1 MCLKFLKMNKRSTI
15 ATSST
20 ILFIGFLLS
29 SFGCSSK
36 KAPQWEPLFNGEN
49 IENWQVKLTGHDLGE
64 NFGDTFRVE
73 DGLLKVRYDNYE
85 EGFNRQFGHLF
96 YEEPFSSYLIGVE
109 YRFVGEQAEDHPGS
123 WAYRNSGI
131 MLHGQDATTM
141 EKDQDFPNSIEVQLL
156 GGNGTDERSTANL
169 CTPGTQFVLDGEV
182 ITRHCTNSSSSTY
195 HGDQWVRAEVLV
207 LGDSIIA
214 HYVNGEEVMRYEKPQ
229 TDAGELLDRG
239 TISLQSESHP
249 IDFREVEIVN
259 LEKYEDDPK
268 KMGAVIEQL
277 LAEKRVAEQ

>member
-1 MCLKFLKMNKRSTI
+1 MNKRSTI
-15 ATSST
+15 AFSST
-20 ILFIGFLLS
+20 FLLVS
-29 SFGCSSK
+29 LVLASFGCSSK
-36 KAPQWEPLFNGEN
+36 KATQWEPLFNGEN

-73 DGLLKVRYDNYE
+73 DGLLKVRYDNYK
-85 EGFNRQFGHLF
+85 EGYNRRFGHLF

-109 YRFVGEQAEDHPGS
+109 YRFVGEQAENHPGS

-131 MLHGQDATTM
+131 MVHGQDATTM
-141 EKDQDFPNSIEVQLL
+141 VKDQDFPNSIEVQLL
-156 GGNGTDERSTANL
+156 GGNGTDERPTANL

-195 HGDQWVRAEVLV
+195 HGDQWVRTEVLV

-259 LEKYEDDPK
+259 LEKYENDPER
-268 KMGAVIEQL
+268 MRAVIEQL